1 MQNSYAALW
10 DELKEVTSSITAM
23 NVIRRILE
31 YYFLQLCG
39 YEGTDIRKEVLEKEE
54 NRKRFIDQT
63 ESGQPDYTRYHLASS
78 MLSYINNS
86 TGITDGL
93 NYVEDCVDAEQYKT
107 VLRLIF
113 EAMHQEQHYNMM
125 MGIDA

>member
-1 MQNSYAALW
+1 
-10 DELKEVTSSITAM
+10 M

>member
-1 MQNSYAALW
+1 
-10 DELKEVTSSITAM
+10 M

-31 YYFLQLCG
+31 YYILQLCG
-39 YEGTDIRKEVLEKEE
+39 YEGTNIRKVVMEKEE

-63 ESGQPDYTRYHLASS
+63 EDGQPDYTRYHLASS

-113 EAMHQEQHYNMM
+113 KAMHQEQHYNMM